1 MAFDGYEPPS
11 FLATPGAMEVGIEF
25 HSLSKTYHMTGWRL
39 GFAAGRAEIIGGLG
53 QIKSNIDSGVFE
65 AIQMAGITAMADDA
79 AWLAEMRALYTARRD
94 VVMAGLTKIGIQAAT
109 PKATFYVWAEVP
121 KGYTSASFASHLL
134 ENAGIVT
141 TPGNGFG
148 DPGEGYFRIALTVSK
163 ERLAEA
169 MERMAKAV
177 G

>member
-1 MAFDGYEPPS
+1 
-11 FLATPGAMEVGIEF
+11 
-25 HSLSKTYHMTGWRL
+25 
-39 GFAAGRAEIIGGLG
+39 
-53 QIKSNIDSGVFE
+53 
-65 AIQMAGITAMADDA
+65 
-79 AWLAEMRALYTARRD
+79 
-94 VVMAGLTKIGIQAAT
+94 
-109 PKATFYVWAEVP
+109 VP